1 MDNAEI
7 EIMFELMEYDYLTE
21 PQEDLIVSLEEQ
33 FNRNG
38 YLSEKQQDILSDIF
52 KRAAENVEWS
62 R

>member
-7 EIMFELMEYDYLTE
+7 KMMFKLMEYDYLTE
-21 PQEDLIVSLEEQ
+21 PQENLIVSLEEQ

-52 KRAAENVEWS
+52 KRAAEKVEWS